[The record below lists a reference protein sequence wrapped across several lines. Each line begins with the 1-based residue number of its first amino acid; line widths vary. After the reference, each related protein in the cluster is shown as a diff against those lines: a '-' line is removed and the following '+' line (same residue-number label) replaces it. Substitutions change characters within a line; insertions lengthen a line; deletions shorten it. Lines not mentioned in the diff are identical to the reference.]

1 GPRGDAILGGIRRRC
16 SAYRSPDWDEPGV
29 IPEVTLGKRCAGL
42 DLNLS
47 EDRRAFEV
55 LVAECDVLVHGYRPG
70 ALAKL
75 GYDEMTLRSL
85 NPHFID
91 VALSA
96 YGWSG
101 PWAGRRGFDS
111 LVQMS
116 SGIAD
121 EGKRR
126 ATVEKPTPLPVQALD
141 HATGYLMAAA
151 AVRGL

>member
-1 GPRGDAILGGIRRRC
+1 V
-16 SAYRSPDWDEPGV
+16 S
-29 IPEVTLGKRCAGL
+29 
-42 DLNLS
+42 
-47 EDRRAFEV
+47 
-55 LVAECDVLVHGYRPG
+55 ECDVLVHGYRPG
-70 ALAKL
+70 ALTQL
-75 GYDEMTLRSL
+75 GYDEMKLRSL
-85 NPHFID
+85 NPRFID

-126 ATVEKPTPLPVQALD
+126 AIAEKPTPLPVQARSEERRVGKEGRSGWS
-141 HATGYLMAAA
+141 ACQSEKERRVE
-151 AVRGL
+151 AVR